1 MNEKPRQNDGKEALS
16 TSEKITKFAT
26 ELLANAP
33 VIGPSIMASGR
44 IAKVLSILREK
55 PAGEPNSVLDG
66 FFASTK
72 KHFED
77 PSLLYDYLRHQKR
90 RFENQ
95 SPEYANNDD
104 ETIVFLPWNTSVKE
118 AKRYGLIPKWG
129 NVTVFTTPPGFVNC
143 DPQKTKQIFLNVI
156 QDAKGEID
164 KILAKS
170 PNQKIN
176 VISYSAANGAGFYT
190 MNNLLKKDNQG
201 SFVSVVTGRGLGEE
215 VFNSQTLKNI
225 KADAMKMGISSGEKY
240 NEAFYEEGLGLLLPM
255 YNCDNLPDSTTF
267 FIGDEDDF
275 IPPAYGMD
283 MASRAKEANPNI
295 KINRYPFG
303 HIGTMLYVAHME
315 NLKRMNSV
323 QKISEELTEE
333 TVNKYQNM
341 FEKRNLK
348 LPREDVRIWASAF
361 TILCSSVESF
371 KGSVLIKEDT
381 EHRTIREI
389 ASDFLSAILPEAY
402 KTVVSPIIK
411 GASRALR
418 GSRLTNPQ

>member
-1 MNEKPRQNDGKEALS
+1 
-16 TSEKITKFAT
+16 
-26 ELLANAP
+26 
-33 VIGPSIMASGR
+33 
-44 IAKVLSILREK
+44 
-55 PAGEPNSVLDG
+55 
-66 FFASTK
+66 
-72 KHFED
+72 
-77 PSLLYDYLRHQKR
+77 
-90 RFENQ
+90 
-95 SPEYANNDD
+95 
-104 ETIVFLPWNTSVKE
+104 
-118 AKRYGLIPKWG
+118 
-129 NVTVFTTPPGFVNC
+129 
-143 DPQKTKQIFLNVI
+143 
-156 QDAKGEID
+156 
-164 KILAKS
+164 
-170 PNQKIN
+170 
-176 VISYSAANGAGFYT
+176 
-190 MNNLLKKDNQG
+190 
-201 SFVSVVTGRGLGEE
+201 
-215 VFNSQTLKNI
+215 
-225 KADAMKMGISSGEKY
+225 
-240 NEAFYEEGLGLLLPM
+240 M
-255 YNCDNLPDSTTF
+255 YNCGNLPDSTTF

-402 KTVVSPIIK
+402 KTVVSPII
-411 GASRALR
+411 
-418 GSRLTNPQ
+418 